1 MLVGCDFEF
10 ILENVSQ
17 NFSKI
22 DPVVDDAVLD
32 GAAEFKDFILGL
44 DFLSDWN
51 IISLSRNYGLE
62 GGSWHFVSWE
72 SYLTHSRSAVNDNCL
87 TVLLHRFDKII
98 YLLNLVPFKWL

>member
-44 DFLSDWN
+44 DFLSD
-51 IISLSRNYGLE
+51 
-62 GGSWHFVSWE
+62 
-72 SYLTHSRSAVNDNCL
+72 
-87 TVLLHRFDKII
+87 
-98 YLLNLVPFKWL
+98 